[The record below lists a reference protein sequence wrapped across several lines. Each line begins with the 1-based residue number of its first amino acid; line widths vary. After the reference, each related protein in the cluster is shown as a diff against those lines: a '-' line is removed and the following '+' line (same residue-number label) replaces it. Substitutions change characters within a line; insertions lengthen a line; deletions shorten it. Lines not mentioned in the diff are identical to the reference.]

1 MTFQK
6 RRSPRK
12 AGNGAQAGGLSAWQV
27 YRAPAR
33 AARLPDD
40 WRDHLP
46 DPEGYYRQHVDKLGR
61 ANGSGWAQGRCPFH
75 EDRAASLSVNLVH
88 GGWRCFAGCG
98 AGDLLS
104 FHERLTGMGFR
115 DAVAELTGGAA

>member
-1 MTFQK
+1 MMARQK
-6 RRSPRK
+6 RSAPG
-12 AGNGAQAGGLSAWQV
+12 GN
-27 YRAPAR
+27 R
-33 AARLPDD
+33 
-40 WRDHLP
+40 
-46 DPEGYYRQHVDKLGR
+46 
-61 ANGSGWAQGRCPFH
+61 
-75 EDRAASLSVNLVH
+75 VH

>member
-1 MTFQK
+1 MMARQK
-6 RRSPRK
+6 RSAPG
-12 AGNGAQAGGLSAWQV
+12 GNRGQAQAGGLSAWRV
-27 YRAPAR
+27 YRKPSQA
-33 AARLPDD
+33 DQ

-46 DPEGYYRQHVDKLGR
+46 DPASYYSARLPKLSR
-61 ANGSGWAQGRCPFH
+61 PNGAGWAQARCPFH

-98 AGDLLS
+98 QGDMVS

>member
-1 MTFQK
+1 MVQK
-6 RRSPRK
+6 RRSPRE
-12 AGNGAQAGGLSAWQV
+12 AGNGAQAGGLSAWRV
-27 YRAPAR
+27 YRKPA
-33 AARLPDD
+33 DQ

-46 DPEGYYRQHVDKLGR
+46 DPASYYSARLPKLSR
-61 ANGSGWAQGRCPFH
+61 PNGAGWAQARCPFH

-98 AGDLLS
+98 QGDLLS

>member
-1 MTFQK
+1 MRSPQK

-12 AGNGAQAGGLSAWQV
+12 AGNVAQAGRLSAWQV
-27 YRAPAR
+27 SHKSSRDDKWRDRLPDPANYYS
-33 AARLPDD
+33 ARLP
-40 WRDHLP
+40 
-46 DPEGYYRQHVDKLGR
+46 KLSR
-61 ANGSGWAQGRCPFH
+61 PNGAGWAQARCPFH
-75 EDRAASLSVNLVH
+75 EDRHASLSVNLVH

-104 FHERLTGMGFR
+104 FHERLTGTSFR